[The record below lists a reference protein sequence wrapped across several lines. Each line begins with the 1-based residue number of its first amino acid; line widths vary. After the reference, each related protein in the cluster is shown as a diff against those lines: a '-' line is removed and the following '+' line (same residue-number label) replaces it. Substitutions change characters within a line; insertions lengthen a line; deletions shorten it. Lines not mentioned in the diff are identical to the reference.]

1 MRSCSCCCA
10 RRCSPSDPMKAS
22 RVITRGKHRRL
33 AQEKDATSAR
43 LRFAGL
49 FLCALMVIAG
59 AGLGVFYAVFSQ
71 TFPSL
76 TRFQTYFAERPEPT
90 RFYAR
95 DGETLLFTLAYENNS
110 GRDLALCESDGEG
123 CLPRKL
129 IEAVKLSR
137 EDRVRKGAAVGFAEE
152 MVREVYAGEITS
164 SRHPDLLARLLTAQ
178 IRRQY
183 SADEL
188 TVLYLNHAWF
198 GQMAFGPDA
207 AAKLYLDK
215 SGDQLTDAE
224 CVLFS
229 AIVET
234 PALNPIDSH
243 GAVRDAYLKQL
254 RLLHEHGLFSEEESE
269 ALGRANFTIFEPP
282 AYAGGSEPDLI
293 TRKAL
298 DAVIAAYGRERVERG
313 GLTVIT
319 SEDAELQ
326 AYIVCAVSG
335 GDEEECPLSSAFS
348 ESERNST
355 ADTLHGSAV
364 SAALIDVVSGQLL
377 AAVES
382 AGGTFSDSERAYPV
396 GTSMNYF
403 AALTAF
409 ANGSAPSQLLWDL
422 EGTEDEPARGPIRL
436 RDAAVND
443 CQRCLTTLM
452 GTYGSAAVQNE
463 AALFG
468 LTNSHGTPKN
478 GILNEGGHYTAE
490 EFAFALTPFASLGT
504 QTGTGS
510 SILHPISVSS
520 VRFSDGTTDEPQPR
534 TSRAILSEGLAYL
547 VHHVFSQDT
556 MSMNLS
562 ERPAAVKIGKTAVD
576 DSRWVSGYTPTTA
589 AAVRIGETETVSAFT
604 VDENRVET
612 AAKIFWRSVMEFAE
626 RGKPVSGWQSP
637 DDISRVRVC
646 LPSGKLPTEACQNT
660 VTEVFLKGA
669 EPWEYDDFYTEVT
682 VNKENGLLAT
692 RFTPVSDRETKVFLT
707 LPENARAWAEENGI
721 ESVPTDYD
729 PIPALTSAGSVLI
742 ETPSSFAL
750 LTDGDA
756 LNVTVELNLPQ
767 SAASWEVT
775 VGDGM
780 FPERWTKV
788 CEGGGLDNGRWR
800 LCEVADLEPGLHVLR
815 VSFILPDSRYESAE
829 TYFIIEQ

>member
-1 MRSCSCCCA
+1 
-10 RRCSPSDPMKAS
+10 MKPS
-22 RVITRGKHRRL
+22 RVIIRGKHRRL
-33 AQEKDATSAR
+33 AQEKDASSAR

-49 FLCALMVIAG
+49 FLCALIVIAG
-59 AGLGVFYAVFSQ
+59 AALGVFYAVFSQ

-76 TRFQTYFAERPEPT
+76 TRFQAYFEERPEPT

-95 DGETLLFTLAYENNS
+95 DAETLLFTLAYENDS
-110 GRDLALCESDGEG
+110 GKALAICESDGEG

-129 IEAVKLSR
+129 IEAVSLTR
-137 EDRVRKGAAVGFAEE
+137 NDRVRKGAAVGFAEE
-152 MVREVYAGEITS
+152 MVREAYAEDVAS
-164 SRHPDLLARLLTAQ
+164 SRHPELLVRLLAAQ

-188 TVLYLNHAWF
+188 TALYLNHAWF

-229 AIVET
+229 AIVDT
-234 PALNPIDSH
+234 PALNPIDSN

-254 RLLHEHGLFSEEESE
+254 RLLHEYGLFTEEETE
-269 ALGRANFTIFEPP
+269 ALGRANFVIFEPP
-282 AYAGGSEPDLI
+282 AYEGGSEPDLI

-319 SEDAELQ
+319 TEDAELQ
-326 AYIVCAVSG
+326 SYIVCAVSG
-335 GDEEECPLSSAFS
+335 GDEEECPLSSAFDQA
-348 ESERNST
+348 ELT
-355 ADTLHGSAV
+355 AASDALHSSQV
-364 SAALIDVVSGQLL
+364 SAAVIDVASGQLL

-382 AGGTFSDSERAYPV
+382 AGGAISASEQAYPV

-409 ANGSAPSQLLWDL
+409 ANGSAPSSLLWDL
-422 EGTEDEPARGPIRL
+422 EGTEEEPARGPIQL

-443 CQRCLTTLM
+443 CQRCLTTLT
-452 GTYGSAAVQNE
+452 GTYGSSAVQNE

-478 GILNEGGHYTAE
+478 GILTEGGHYTAE
-490 EFAFALTPFASLGT
+490 EFAFALTPFAALGT
-504 QTGTGS
+504 QTGTGTAV
-510 SILHPISVSS
+510 IRPISVSL
-520 VRFSDGTTDEPQPR
+520 VRFSDGTTDAPQPQ
-534 TSRAILSEGLAYL
+534 TSRAILTEGLAYL

-562 ERPAAVKIGKTAVD
+562 DRPAAVKIGVVTGD

-604 VDENRVET
+604 TDENRVET
-612 AAKIFWRSVMEFAE
+612 AAKVFWRSVMEFAD

-707 LPENARAWAEENGI
+707 LPENARDWAEENGI
-721 ESVPTDYD
+721 ESVPTEYD
-729 PIPALTSAGSVLI
+729 PIPAETSDGTVLI
-742 ETPSSFAL
+742 ETPAAFDTVLSGE
-750 LTDGDA
+750 T
-756 LNVTVELNLPQ
+756 LNVTVDLNLPQ
-767 SAASWEVT
+767 SAESWEVT
-775 VGDGM
+775 IGDGM
-780 FPERWTKV
+780 FPEHWMKV
-788 CEGGGLDNGRWR
+788 CEGGALDNGRWR
-800 LCEVADLEPGLHVLR
+800 LCEIEELEPGLHVLR

-829 TYFIIEQ
+829 TYFIRD

>member
-1 MRSCSCCCA
+1 
-10 RRCSPSDPMKAS
+10 MKAS

-33 AQEKDATSAR
+33 AQEKDAYSAR

-49 FLCALMVIAG
+49 FLCALIVIAL
-59 AGLGVFYAVFSQ
+59 AALGIFYAIFSQ

-76 TRFQTYFAERPEPT
+76 TRFETYFAERPEPT

-95 DGETLLFTLAYENNS
+95 DGETLLFTLAYENAGGTS
-110 GRDLALCESDGEG
+110 LALCETDGEG
-123 CLPRKL
+123 CLPRTL
-129 IEAVKLSR
+129 IEAVNLTR
-137 EDRVRKGAAVGFAEE
+137 QDRVLKGTAVSFAEE
-152 MVREVYAGEITS
+152 MVREVYAEDIAA
-164 SRHPDLLARLLTAQ
+164 SRYPDLLASLLTGQ

-188 TVLYLNHAWF
+188 TALYLNHAWF

-215 SGDQLTDAE
+215 SGDRLTDAE

-229 AIVET
+229 AIVDT
-234 PALNPIDSH
+234 PALNPIDSN

-254 RLLHEHGLFSEEESE
+254 RLLHEYGLFTEEETE
-269 ALGRANFTIFEPP
+269 ALGRANFIIFEPP

-313 GLTVIT
+313 GLTVVT

-326 AYIVCAVSG
+326 SYVVCAVSG
-335 GDEEECPLSSAFS
+335 GEEGECPLSAAFD
-348 ESERNST
+348 ETELET
-355 ADTLHGSAV
+355 AADTLRESSV
-364 SAALIDVVSGQLL
+364 SAAVIDAAGGELL

-382 AGGTFSDSERAYPV
+382 AGGTLSTAERANPV

-409 ANGSAPSQLLWDL
+409 ANGSSPSQLLWDL

-443 CQRCLTTLM
+443 CQRCLSTLM
-452 GTYGSAAVQNE
+452 DTYGSSAVQNE

-468 LTNSHGTPKN
+468 LTNSRGAPKN
-478 GILNEGGHYTAE
+478 GILTEGGHYTAE

-504 QTGTGS
+504 QSGTGDS
-510 SILHPISVSS
+510 VLRPITVLSVG
-520 VRFSDGTTDEPQPR
+520 FSDGTDDDPQPR
-534 TSRAILSEGLAYL
+534 TTRAILTEGLAYL

-562 ERPAAVKIGKTAVD
+562 DRPAAVKIGAVEGD

-589 AAVRIGETETVSAFT
+589 AAIRVGESEAVSAFT
-604 VDENRVET
+604 VDGNRVET
-612 AAKIFWRSVMEFAE
+612 AAKVFWRSVMEFAD
-626 RGKPVSGWQSP
+626 RGKPVTGWQSP

-646 LPSGKLPTEACQNT
+646 LPSGKLPTEACQDT
-660 VTEVFLKGA
+660 ATEVFLKGA
-669 EPWEYDDFYTEVT
+669 EPWEYDDYYTEVT
-682 VNKENGLLAT
+682 VNKDNGLLAT
-692 RFTPVSDRETKVFLT
+692 RFTPTDKRETKVFLT
-707 LPENARAWAEENGI
+707 LPENAREWAAENGI

-729 PIPALTSAGSVLI
+729 PIPAETSDGTVVI
-742 ETPSSFAL
+742 ETPTAFETIASGDS
-750 LTDGDA
+750 LT
-756 LNVTVELNLPQ
+756 VTVELNLPE
-767 SAASWEVT
+767 SADSWAVT
-775 VGDGM
+775 IGDGM
-780 FPERWTKV
+780 FPDKWTKV
-788 CEGGGLDNGRWR
+788 CEGGAIENGRWR
-800 LCEVADLEPGLHVLR
+800 LCEISNIAPGLHVLR
-815 VSFILPDSRYESAE
+815 TSFTLPDSRYASAE
-829 TYFIIEQ
+829 TYFTASR